1 MDVVDTNSNGA
12 KPSDPSPS
20 SHDEKAT
27 AVALAPA
34 NDAIVTSI
42 HRPAPGSISV
52 VEVPPGAHLKLDF
65 ASTEAKFAV
74 LDVDLVMLF
83 PDGGKVILPGYAF
96 NMVGPESTDAAFSD
110 KVVSPQQL
118 LSFVDEL
125 HLLADN
131 NAPLI
136 GSKADQQNQDQ
147 GKDDKK
153 ETSTEEAP
161 PAPPPQPAA
170 PTAKV
175 AAVADFDKPPEP
187 PADR

>member
-1 MDVVDTNSNGA
+1 MEVAEASQSGSKVDA
-12 KPSDPSPS
+12 PVASPVDS
-20 SHDEKAT
+20 KAT
-27 AVALAPA
+27 AVASAPSS
-34 NDAIVTSI
+34 DGVVTSI

-131 NAPLI
+131 NAPLV

-147 GKDDKK
+147 GKNDQK

-161 PAPPPQPAA
+161 PAPPPP
-170 PTAKV
+170 
-175 AAVADFDKPPEP
+175 
-187 PADR
+187 